1 MSAFSTGAGAALRNR
16 RLAAV
21 LWLSLLGS
29 ALVTWGPIRALF
41 RAFDEGAFREELV
54 KGWDGWGIL
63 SFLVAKWAEV
73 GIAVA
78 AVAGALVVF
87 ALLQIFLTGGV
98 LRAIISGRPRPVFRL
113 VVAESA
119 GLFKSNLWATVR
131 FAIAAAVWLGI
142 LVAGPVRLLH
152 RLGKNAAPHTFLP
165 DLAFW
170 WAVVGGAIVLLNVG
184 LRYDL
189 ARVALAR
196 GEAVNARGAYRVA
209 KRRLRG
215 SRPSA
220 MLLAVVWLVMGIA
233 VQAAFTSWGLR
244 WDPQTNALHARA
256 VRLPPV
262 RLLRPRDGPR
272 RLLGLAPRVGERPAP
287 GAVAVRDM
295 REKREGRRGREDF
308 LEG

>member
-1 MSAFSTGAGAALRNR
+1 M
-16 RLAAV
+16 
-21 LWLSLLGS
+21 
-29 ALVTWGPIRALF
+29 
-41 RAFDEGAFREELV
+41 
-54 KGWDGWGIL
+54 
-63 SFLVAKWAEV
+63 
-73 GIAVA
+73 
-78 AVAGALVVF
+78 
-87 ALLQIFLTGGV
+87 
-98 LRAIISGRPRPVFRL
+98 
-113 VVAESA
+113 
-119 GLFKSNLWATVR
+119 R
-131 FAIAAAVWLGI
+131 FAIAAAVWLGL

-220 MLLAVVWLVMGIA
+220 MLLAVVWLVIGIA

-244 WDPQTNALHARA
+244 WDPQTNAST
-256 VRLPPV
+256 
-262 RLLRPRDGPR
+262 
-272 RLLGLAPRVGERPAP
+272 LGLFVFRQFGFFVLAMVRVGFWGSLLAWENARRPAP
-287 GAVAVRDM
+287 SLYGI
-295 REKREGRRGREDF
+295 
-308 LEG
+308 